1 MNKNWRPK
9 LVQTIQF
16 QISAL
21 NLVMLLAFVIVMIS
35 VIGAMR
41 ASTNSSRKMSDHVL
55 LLSTEEARLKSDVMS
70 FFDQATGYVMA
81 TAVETQEAL
90 KPELEVA
97 QSTVESDIAALRKAF
112 DEDSS
117 KKVNAAL
124 DDIDREYRLMGEHIA
139 AAIAYS
145 DEGDSE
151 NAQNKLFNDAE
162 IQKVAIF
169 HSCKTIDQAVQV
181 SAKASNQYMETMF
194 QRGVVI
200 SVIGMLIFVLL
211 IIFNFLLSYRN
222 IIRKIRSIAEEL
234 SEMITNIEKSRGD
247 LTVRIHTKSDSELAY
262 IIHGQNLF
270 IETLQGI
277 MKEVK
282 EGASVLTESSEAV
295 ASQVRLANDNIT
307 STSAAMEEL
316 SASMDTVSE
325 TIRSIN
331 DRVSDVRDASDAIA
345 AAAEDGAE
353 TAAGIKREAD
363 EIQVSVRQKKS
374 DTDIRMRDLSEV
386 LERSVKDSEKVEKI
400 NELTNVIMSIA
411 SQTNLLSLNAS
422 IEAARAGEAGK
433 GFAVVATEVSSLA
446 TETRETAGNIQVI
459 SSEVTEAVRSLS
471 ENAQEVLEFINTTVI
486 ADYDEF
492 VETGEKYEHT
502 ADVISELLDEFAK
515 KAENLDHIMGEMA
528 DSISAITNTV
538 AESSDAIGASA
549 QNTTEM
555 VSEIGEISSAMDN
568 NAKVMDRLDETTRR
582 FVAV

>member
-1 MNKNWRPK
+1 MNKDWKPTLFK
-9 LVQTIQF
+9 TIQF

-21 NLVMLLAFVIVMIS
+21 NLFMLVAFVIVMS
-35 VIGAMR
+35 FVIGAMR
-41 ASTNSSRKMSDHVL
+41 ASTDSSREMSGHVL
-55 LLSTEEARLKSDVMS
+55 SLSTEEANLKSDVMS
-70 FFDQATGYVMA
+70 YFDQATGYVMA
-81 TAVETQEAL
+81 SAAETQEAL

-97 QSTVESDIAALRKAF
+97 RGAVETDITALKKAF
-112 DEDSS
+112 GSNGN
-117 KKVNAAL
+117 KKVAEAL
-124 DDIDREYRLMGEHIA
+124 NDIDREYQLLGEHITA
-139 AAIAYS
+139 SIAYS

-151 NAQNKLFNDAE
+151 NARNRLFNDAE

-169 HSCKTIDQAVQV
+169 HSCKTIDRAVQA
-181 SAKASNQYMETMF
+181 SAAASNKYMERMYR
-194 QRGVVI
+194 RGVMI
-200 SVIGMLIFVLL
+200 SLIGMLIFILL

-222 IIRKIRSIAEEL
+222 IIKKIRSIATEL
-234 SEMITNIEKSRGD
+234 TDIISGIEKSRGD
-247 LTVRIHTKSDSELAY
+247 LTARIHTKSSSELAY
-262 IIHGQNLF
+262 IINGQNLF

-282 EGASVLTESSEAV
+282 DGATVLTESSEAV

-307 STSAAMEEL
+307 NTSAAMEEL

-331 DRVSDVRDASDAIA
+331 DRVSDVREASDAIA
-345 AAAEDGAE
+345 SAAEDGAE
-353 TAAGIKREAD
+353 TAVGIKREAD
-363 EIQVSVRQKKS
+363 EIQISVRQKKS
-374 DTDIRMRDLSEV
+374 ETDTKMRELSEV
-386 LERSVKDSEKVEKI
+386 LERSVKDSEKVERI
-400 NELTNVIMSIA
+400 NELTAVIMNIA

-446 TETRETAGNIQVI
+446 AETRETAGNIQVI
-459 SSEVTEAVRSLS
+459 SSEVTEAVHTLS

-486 ADYDEF
+486 SDYDDF

-502 ADVISELLDEFAK
+502 ADVISDLLDEFAK
-515 KAENLDHIMGEMA
+515 KAEHLDQIMGEMA
-528 DSISAITNTV
+528 DSISAITSTV
-538 AESSDAIGASA
+538 SESSDAIGASA

-568 NAKVMDRLDETTRR
+568 NSKVMDRLDETTRR